1 MQFQEVISQTKE
13 NLEIIFPN
21 IDYTNIDLEGA
32 NVILYSKESDKFLEN
47 PENIKKLAQAIR
59 RRVVVRPDPSVL
71 IPEDE
76 AEEKIREIIPNGIGI
91 SDIYF
96 EHDSGEV
103 IIEVD
108 DPESIQGQDKQ
119 FLNQIRKDIKW
130 APRIMRTPPLK
141 SATIKMVREFLKSEA
156 EERRK
161 FLRNLA
167 KRISRDPIP
176 GENYAR
182 LTSLGGWREV
192 GRSSSLLMTKNS
204 KVMIDCGL
212 DPAAVDS
219 DDPSSGAP
227 YLNAPELWPLNSI
240 DGIVLTH
247 AHMDHGGFLPYLY
260 SIGYDGPLYLTAP
273 TRDLLLLLLMDY
285 VKLGLSEN
293 RRVPYKMEDIRNMI
307 RHTVTLNYNE
317 TTDISPDIRVT
328 LRNAGHI
335 LGSSIVHFHIGEGFH
350 NLLMSGDIKY
360 MNSWLFNA
368 ADNRVPRVE
377 TFVTESTYGGKNDF
391 QPTRQEAGERL
402 AEIVRLAVER
412 KGKILIPVFA
422 VGRSQEVMLVLEE
435 KYRLGEIPK
444 IPVYLDGMIYEATS
458 IHTAYPEFLNTNLRE
473 SITKKKENPFLS
485 DIFVRVDAPERR
497 EEIVNDV
504 GPFVVLATSGMMNG
518 GPVMEYFTSW
528 ADDER
533 NFLVFVG
540 YQADRTLG
548 RKILSGVKQ
557 FSIRKEGTIR
567 EVTMNMT
574 VESVDGFSGHSDRK
588 QLMKYIE
595 SMESRPRRVLVNHG
609 DPIKAQEFSRSIS
622 LKYGLDSYAPFNL
635 ETVRLR

>member
-21 IDYTNIDLEGA
+21 LDYTGIDLEGA

-47 PENIKKLAQAIR
+47 PENIKRLAQAIR

-76 AEEKIREIIPNGIGI
+76 AEERIREIIPKEIGI

-130 APRIMRTPPLK
+130 APRIMRTPPIK

-156 EERRK
+156 EDRRK

-227 YLNAPELWPLNSI
+227 YLNAPELWPLNSV

-485 DIFVRVDAPERR
+485 DIFVRVDAPEKR

-567 EVTMNMT
+567 EVTMNMA

-595 SMESRPRRVLVNHG
+595 SMESRPRRILVNHG
-609 DPIKAQEFSRSIS
+609 DPVKAQEFSRSIS
-622 LKYGLDSYAPFNL
+622 LKYGLESYAPFNL

>member
-130 APRIMRTPPLK
+130 APRIMRTPPIK

-204 KVMIDCGL
+204 KIMIDCGL

>member
-21 IDYTNIDLEGA
+21 LNYTNIDLEGA

-47 PENIKKLAQAIR
+47 PDNIKKLAQAIR

-71 IPEDE
+71 IPEQE
-76 AEEKIREIIPNGIGI
+76 AEEKIREIIPKGIGI

-119 FLNQIRKDIKW
+119 ILNQIRKDIKW
-130 APRIMRTPPLK
+130 APRIMRTPPIK

-167 KRISRDPIP
+167 RRISREPIP

-412 KGKILIPVFA
+412 KGKVLIPVFA

-435 KYRLGEIPK
+435 KARLGEIPK

-458 IHTAYPEFLNTNLRE
+458 IHTAYPEFLNTNLRD

-485 DIFVRVDAPERR
+485 DIFVRVDAPEKR

-567 EVTMNMT
+567 EVTMNMA
-574 VESVDGFSGHSDRK
+574 VESVDGFSGHSDRR
-588 QLMKYIE
+588 QLIKYIE
-595 SMESRPRRVLVNHG
+595 SMESRPRRILVNHG
-609 DPIKAQEFSRSIS
+609 DPVKAQEFSRSIS
-622 LKYGLDSYAPFNL
+622 LKYGLESYAPFNL

>member
-1 MQFQEVISQTKE
+1 MQYQEVINLAKE
-13 NLEIIFPN
+13 NIEQIFPSL
-21 IDYTNIDLEGA
+21 DYSTIDLEGA
-32 NVILYSKESDKFLEN
+32 NVVLYSKQSDKFVED

-59 RRVVVRPDPSVL
+59 RRVIVRPDPSVL

-76 AEEKIREIIPNGIGI
+76 AEEKIRKIIPAEIAI
-91 SDIYF
+91 SDVYF

-108 DPESIQGQDKQ
+108 DPESIQNRNSTIQ
-119 FLNQIRKDIKW
+119 NQIRKEIKW
-130 APRIMRTPPLK
+130 APRITRAPPIK
-141 SATIKMVREFLKSEA
+141 SATIKMVREFLKAEA

-167 KRISRDPIP
+167 KRISRDPLP
-176 GENYAR
+176 GENYVR

-204 KVMIDCGL
+204 RVMIDCGL
-212 DPAAVDS
+212 DPAAIDS
-219 DDPSSGAP
+219 DDAASGAP
-227 YLNAPELWPLNSI
+227 YLNAPELWPLNSM
-240 DGIVLTH
+240 DGVVLTH

-285 VKLGLSEN
+285 VKLGIADN
-293 RRVPYKMEDIRNMI
+293 RKIPYKMEDIRNMI

-317 TTDISPDIRVT
+317 TTDIAPDIRVT

-335 LGSSIVHFHIGEGFH
+335 LGSSIVHFHLGEGFH

-360 MNSWLFNA
+360 TNSWLFNA
-368 ADNRVPRVE
+368 ADNRIPRVE
-377 TFVTESTYGGKNDF
+377 TFVTESTYGGKTDF
-391 QPTRQEAGERL
+391 QPSRVEAGDRL
-402 AEIVRLAVER
+402 AQIVRLAVER
-412 KGKILIPVFA
+412 KGKVLIPVFA

-435 KYRLGEIPK
+435 KYRLGELPK

-458 IHTAYPEFLNTNLRE
+458 IHTAYPEFLNNNLRD
-473 SITKKKENPFLS
+473 SITKRKENPFLS
-485 DIFVRVDAPERR
+485 DIFVRVDAPEKR
-497 EEIVNDV
+497 ESIVNDV

-518 GPVMEYFTSW
+518 GPVLEYFTNW

-533 NFLVFVG
+533 NFIVFVG
-540 YQADRTLG
+540 YQAGRTLG
-548 RKILSGVKQ
+548 RKILTGTKQ
-557 FSIRKEGTIR
+557 FTIRKEGVLKDI
-567 EVTMNMT
+567 NMKLT
-574 VESVDGFSGHSDRK
+574 VESVDGFSGHSDRR
-588 QLMKYIE
+588 QLIKYIE
-595 SMESRPRRVLVNHG
+595 SMESKPRRILVNHG
-609 DPIKAQEFSRSIS
+609 DPAKAQEFSRAVSMKFGIE
-622 LKYGLDSYAPFNL
+622 SYAPFNL

>member
-204 KVMIDCGL
+204 KIMIDCGL

-567 EVTMNMT
+567 EVTMNMA